1 MRTQILRRG
10 TVSACA
16 LVLGAALLIPS
27 FVLRTR
33 PLAMD
38 ILPPLIVFILHC
50 LGGGI
55 CAEMESPSGSCS
67 AHFVS
72 QQVLAVWGID
82 HSGRYVEIPYTL
94 YATAWI
100 VYGITTLVSIFFV
113 VEEIVLFIKKRNRQ
127 EDTTLSQYF
136 SCISCDVLR
145 ICRRKDPEDNAF
157 STPSMTVPYRE
168 DLANMTIPHR
178 EDLANIDH

>member
-1 MRTQILRRG
+1 
-10 TVSACA
+10 
-16 LVLGAALLIPS
+16 
-27 FVLRTR
+27 
-33 PLAMD
+33 MD

-67 AHFVS
+67 AHFVT

-82 HSGRYVEIPYTL
+82 HSGRYVDIPYTL

-113 VEEIVLFIKKRNRQ
+113 VEEIVLFIRKRKRQ
-127 EDTTLSQYF
+127 DDNPLFQYFTCSLCDAFRCLRKYPENSTFSSSSISIQRDTTDLS
-136 SCISCDVLR
+136 
-145 ICRRKDPEDNAF
+145 
-157 STPSMTVPYRE
+157 
-168 DLANMTIPHR
+168 
-178 EDLANIDH
+178 NIDH